1 MKIFGLQ
8 TEAVMGPPV
17 ALHQLSAMERHDSI
31 LYCVQLNTA
40 NEIVDSAKVEDQ
52 YPRRFTH

>member
-8 TEAVMGPPV
+8 AKAIMGPPV

-40 NEIVDSAKVEDQ
+40 NETIDYAKVED
-52 YPRRFTH
+52 